1 MSTWQ
6 HIEHEKGAGFMT
18 AGKRLFI
25 GLTTLLLSTS
35 LHALDLKE
43 ALERAEQYD
52 ATLRNAMAEYM
63 AAEELYPQSRASLLP
78 DVRAGAFYQRDDTSR
93 ENSTG
98 TVVQDIDSNFT
109 TKGYDI
115 TLNQVIFNKA
125 LWDGMEQ
132 SEALVAQAAANYEVA
147 KQDLITRVA
156 RAYFNVLGAQDNLAF
171 TKAEKE
177 AIGRQL
183 EQSQERF
190 NVGLIAITDV
200 RESQASYDNAVAN
213 EIVAE
218 NTLRNNI
225 EALRVLIGDPVE
237 NLAPLAEEFPLLYPD
252 PNNINEW
259 QGMALENNLNLKA
272 SRFALTAAK
281 EAYESSQAGHYP
293 TLNLSASHNFNSS
306 DGSAFGGAFGG
317 ADNTDN
323 TVGVQLAVPIYEGGG
338 TSSRARA
345 ANAQVWAAQ
354 ASVDQAIR
362 TTVQQIRDAYLG
374 VVASVS
380 SVQAFKQALISA
392 KTSVEATEAGFEAGT
407 RTSVDV
413 LLVQGRQ
420 YEAERNYAR
429 SRYDYLINLLELQRA
444 AGSLTR
450 EYAWQ
455 INQWLA
461 QPGTSSQQTTSSPA
475 PSN

>member
-1 MSTWQ
+1 M
-6 HIEHEKGAGFMT
+6 IP
-18 AGKRLFI
+18 GKRIFI
-25 GLTTLLLSTS
+25 GLIALLFSS
-35 LHALDLKE
+35 YLHALDLTQ
-43 ALERAEQYD
+43 ALERAEKYD
-52 ATLRNAMAEYM
+52 ATLRAAMADYM
-63 AAEELYPQSRASLLP
+63 AAEELYPQSRANLLP
-78 DVRAGAFYQRDDTSR
+78 DVRAGAFYQRDDTKR

-98 TVVQDIDSNFT
+98 TAITDVDSNFT
-109 TKGYDI
+109 SKGYDI

-132 SEALVAQAAANYEVA
+132 SEALVAQAAASYEVA

-171 TKAEKE
+171 TRAEKE

-183 EQSQERF
+183 EQSRERF

-213 EIVAE
+213 EIVAG

-237 NLAPLAEEFPLLYPD
+237 NLAPLAEEFPLLYPE

-259 QGMALENNLNLKA
+259 QGMALENNLTLKA
-272 SRFALTAAK
+272 SRFGLTAAK
-281 EAYESSQAGHYP
+281 EAFESSRAGHYP
-293 TLNLSASHNFNSS
+293 TLNLSAAHRYDTA
-306 DGSAFGGAFGG
+306 DGSPFGDAFGGS
-317 ADNTDN
+317 DNTDN
-323 TVGVQLAVPIYEGGG
+323 RIGVQLALPIYEGGG
-338 TSSRARA
+338 TSARARQ
-345 ANAQVWAAQ
+345 ANAEVWSAQ

-380 SVQAFKQALISA
+380 TVQAFKQALLSA

-429 SRYDYLINLLELQRA
+429 SRYDYLLNLLELQRA

-450 EYAWQ
+450 EDIWQ

-461 QPGTSSQQTTSSPA
+461 APGESSQQSKMSAPASS
-475 PSN
+475 N